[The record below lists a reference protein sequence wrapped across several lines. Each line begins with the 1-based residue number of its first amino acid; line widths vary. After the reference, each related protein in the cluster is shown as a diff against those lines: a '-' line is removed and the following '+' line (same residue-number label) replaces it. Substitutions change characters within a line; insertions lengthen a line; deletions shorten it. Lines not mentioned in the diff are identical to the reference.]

1 MKTTVIVGERGQVTI
16 PKKLRDRL
24 GIVPGTRLDFKE
36 RNGSLLAKRCEDDY
50 AARLASVRGILP
62 PGDTDEWLREL
73 RGPAFNP
80 EMDPPSLGAA
90 AERRIAAFVA
100 QARREQKKG
109 RSLPP
114 VRSAR
119 ARAKP

>member
-24 GIVPGTRLDFKE
+24 GILPGDHLEFSE
-36 RNGSLLAKRCEDDY
+36 RQGRLLAQRHQDDY
-50 AARLASVRGILP
+50 AARVESVRGILP
-62 PGDTDEWLREL
+62 HFDVNAYMREL

-80 EMDPPSLGAA
+80 EMDPPSLGPA

-100 QARREQKKG
+100 QARKARLAG
-109 RSLPP
+109 TAGGSLEEP
-114 VRSAR
+114 
-119 ARAKP
+119 